1 MITSTRRR
9 LATLTVTAVLLGGGA
24 VVTAPSASAVGSSA
38 CRYHITPDRHRVIVD
53 GLNFR
58 SGPGTDYL
66 AKGLLYK
73 GDKYV
78 PSCGVRRNDKAWNYI
93 KLTQRSKSGLKAG
106 TWGWVRASFTV
117 SPA

>member
-1 MITSTRRR
+1 MITTTRRR
-9 LATLTVTAVLLGGGA
+9 LATLTAAAALLTSGA
-24 VVTAPSASAVGSSA
+24 LVAAPSASAVGSSA
-38 CRYHITPDRHRVIVD
+38 CRFHITLERHKVLVD

-58 SGPGTDYL
+58 TGPGTNYL

-78 PSCGVRRNDKAWNYI
+78 PKCGVRTNNKAWSYV

-106 TWGWVRASFTV
+106 TWGWVRAGYAI